1 MRNLRFIK
9 VKNSLL
15 EAYDV
20 FYNKEQKP
28 IGQIVKKNMNNNIWE
43 IKQNFTIL
51 VEHRNHR
58 IKEFYDMS
66 KAGNALAD
74 LYEFM
79 GDWEMS
85 MYSF

>member
-43 IKQNFTIL
+43 IKPNFYYY
-51 VEHRNHR
+51 H
-58 IKEFYDMS
+58 
-66 KAGNALAD
+66 
-74 LYEFM
+74 
-79 GDWEMS
+79 
-85 MYSF
+85 

>member
-1 MRNLRFIK
+1 
-9 VKNSLL
+9 
-15 EAYDV
+15 
-20 FYNKEQKP
+20 
-28 IGQIVKKNMNNNIWE
+28 MNNNIWE
-43 IKQNFTIL
+43 IKPNFTIL